1 MVSLPTDDEVRA
13 RAEELALLE
22 PGADLAPDVRRRVAK
37 QLLDERQAPK
47 ATPAGPELSLLS
59 RATYPVDGGV
69 IRVDVLFV
77 PNPTKEPTN
86 G

>member
-1 MVSLPTDDEVRA
+1 MASLPTDAEVRA
-13 RAEELALLE
+13 RAEELSLIE
-22 PGADLAPDVRRRVAK
+22 PGADLTPDVRRRVAK

-47 ATPAGPELSLLS
+47 ANQAGPEISLLS
-59 RATYPVDGGV
+59 RASYPVDGGT

-77 PNPTKEPTN
+77 PNPKEPTD